1 MAPKAMVGMAAT
13 VATVGA
19 QTLPASRAVTV
30 DGVVR
35 ARGRPGVSP
44 ETVVTVVTVEP
55 VTMECQGR

>member
-1 MAPKAMVGMAAT
+1 MAAT